1 VVANV
6 WLMHARMM
14 CIQGRIMVCR
24 SAINGEERRWGGST
38 GPDGDCSVCIRFRV
52 EGDRLGSNYFR
63 QVSTIF
69 WKKKEINLHGK
80 CRVMVPRRGT
90 ATVRAMNMCT

>member
-1 VVANV
+1 MVANV

-38 GPDGDCSVCIRFRV
+38 GPDGDWSVCIRFRI
-52 EGDRLGSNYFR
+52 EGDRLGSSA
-63 QVSTIF
+63 VDLLTILDRF
-69 WKKKEINLHGK
+69 YLHGK
-80 CRVMVPRRGT
+80 CRVMVTLRGT
-90 ATVRAMNMCT
+90 TTVRATSTCT